1 MIFSRIN
8 LAETNYQPSVTWAF
22 INAVDVNLLN
32 HIYTTYCRH
41 KKFASVKPIFDSE
54 YLDPSNDVIGYWHND
69 KIVAFSIIHRFDF
82 ENAECV
88 QFAWDYKETKLR
100 LGIESLKTECA
111 IYKQRGFKYLYLGL
125 AHDYKREIDGYE
137 ELGPL

>member
-8 LAETNYQPSVTWAF
+8 LNDTNYQPSVTWAF
-22 INAVDVNLLN
+22 LNAIDPQRLN
-32 HIYTTYCRH
+32 DIFVAYCRY
-41 KKFASVKPIFDSE
+41 KNFTSVKPIFESE
-54 YLDPSNDVIGYWHND
+54 YTDPSNDVIGYYHNA
-69 KIVAFSIIHRFDF
+69 KLVAFSIIHRFDY
-82 ENAECV
+82 ENAECI
-88 QFAWDYKETKLR
+88 QFAWNYEEPKLR

-111 IYKQRGFKYLYLGL
+111 IYKERGFKYLYLGL